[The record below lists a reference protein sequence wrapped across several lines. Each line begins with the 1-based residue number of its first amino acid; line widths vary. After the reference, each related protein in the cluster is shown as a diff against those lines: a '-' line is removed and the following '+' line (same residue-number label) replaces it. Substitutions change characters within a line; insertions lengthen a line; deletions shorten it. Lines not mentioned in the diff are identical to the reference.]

1 MKYSMFISFHFLHSK
16 FIKKNSVLKI
26 QAGLTSLD
34 PKFVEWQWE
43 EELHVF
49 TLEDVG
55 LGS

>member
-1 MKYSMFISFHFLHSK
+1 MKYSMFISFHFLTSK
-16 FIKKNSVLKI
+16 FIKNSVLKI

>member
-1 MKYSMFISFHFLHSK
+1 MNYSIFISFHFSYSIL
-16 FIKKNSVLKI
+16 IKISVLKI

-34 PKFVEWQWE
+34 QKFEEWQWE
-43 EELHVF
+43 EELRVL